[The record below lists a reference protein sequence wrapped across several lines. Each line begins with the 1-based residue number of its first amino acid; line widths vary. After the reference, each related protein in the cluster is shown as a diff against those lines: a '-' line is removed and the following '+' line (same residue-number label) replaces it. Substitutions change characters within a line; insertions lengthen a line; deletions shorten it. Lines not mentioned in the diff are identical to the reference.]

1 MEKLHFSIII
11 DAPNKKVW
19 ETMLGNDTYR
29 IWTDVF
35 TTDVFASGSHFV
47 GDWSEGSKMLFL
59 ASDENGKMS
68 GMVSKI
74 KENRPYEYLSMENI
88 GEVEDGKE
96 EVKDWAGALENYT
109 FKKINGKTEVLIDI
123 DTNKE
128 LKEMFKDIWPKALQK
143 LKELAEK

>member
-11 DAPNKKVW
+11 NAPNKKVW
-19 ETMLGNDTYR
+19 ETMLGNDTYK

-35 TTDVFASGSHFV
+35 YPGSYFV

-59 ASDENGKMS
+59 APDEKGKLS

-74 KENRPYEYLSMENI
+74 KENKPYEFVSIEHI

-96 EVKDWAGALENYT
+96 EVTDWAGALENYT
-109 FKKINGKTEVLIDI
+109 FKKIDGKTEVLVDVDI
-123 DTNKE
+123 NEDFKE
-128 LKEMFKDIWPKALQK
+128 LFQDIWPKALHK

>member
-1 MEKLHFSIII
+1 MEKLHFSIVIN
-11 DAPNKKVW
+11 ASNQKVW
-19 ETMLGNDTYR
+19 ETMLGNDTYK

-35 TTDVFASGSHFV
+35 GPGSYFV

-59 ASDENGKMS
+59 APDEKGKLS

-74 KENRPYEYLSMENI
+74 KESKPYEFVSIEHI

-96 EVKDWAGALENYT
+96 EVSDWAGALENYT
-109 FKKINGKTEVLIDI
+109 FKKIDGKTEVLVDVDI
-123 DTNKE
+123 NEDFKE
-128 LKEMFKDIWPKALQK
+128 LFQGLWPKALHK

>member
-11 DAPNKKVW
+11 NAPNKKVW
-19 ETMLGNDTYR
+19 ETMLGHDTYK
-29 IWTDVF
+29 IWTNVF
-35 TTDVFASGSHFV
+35 GPGSYFV

-59 ASDENGKMS
+59 APGENGKLS

-74 KENRPYEYLSMENI
+74 KEKKAYEYLSIEHI

-96 EVKDWAGALENYT
+96 KVTEWSGALENYT
-109 FKKINGKTEVLIDI
+109 FKNINGKTEVLVDV
-123 DTNKE
+123 DMNEEFKE
-128 LKEMFKDIWPKALQK
+128 LFQDIWPKALNK